1 MNQSNTIKIDD
12 VTYIRE
18 DAVQQKPAGNRAVV
32 VVDRGWIFAGDVT
45 LQPDF
50 CDKNCTW
57 RDHHPDCEKAE
68 LQPVQEPDVPFPG
81 MATAFEAHYG
91 QRWTDPDW
99 RKEAATWAAAWK
111 AALSHNAVGQQ
122 EAR

>member
-1 MNQSNTIKIDD
+1 MTKLTEEGARILARYNKE
-12 VTYIRE
+12 VE
-18 DAVQQKPAGNRAVV
+18 AEFPLV
-32 VVDRGWIFAGDVT
+32 
-45 LQPDF
+45 QPDF
-50 CDKNCTW
+50 CDTHCTW
-57 RDHHPDCEKAE
+57 RDHHPDCERAE
-68 LQPVQEPDVPFPG
+68 PVQEPDVPFPG

>member
-1 MNQSNTIKIDD
+1 MTKLTEERINELIDAAFVPGIKG
-12 VTYIRE
+12 
-18 DAVQQKPAGNRAVV
+18 AGTRLVRLVEAE
-32 VVDRGWIFAGDVT
+32 

-111 AALSHNAVGQQ
+111 AALSHNAGN
-122 EAR
+122 ERAAD